1 MSDDKIKEF
10 LKKIKL
16 PEDIQKQAEEVENI
30 TKKSSSTSSIRKPVS
45 RGSSNIFPCKEDDCM
60 LTQIVK
66 EVINENNV
74 DVGSLNFK
82 NSLDLNN
89 FRGGLRNKP
98 NMSFRRFTE
107 WTSLLGLDWV
117 IVYGD
122 TLKEFKEFQD
132 EKRRKL
138 LEENK
143 ETESNEVK

>member
-1 MSDDKIKEF
+1 MNDDKRKEF

-16 PEDIQKQAEEVENI
+16 PEIIQKQAVEVESI
-30 TKKSSSTSSIRKPVS
+30 SKKSSSSSSVRKPVS

-66 EVINENNV
+66 EIINENNI

-107 WTSLLGLDWV
+107 WTTLLGLDW
-117 IVYGD
+117 IILYGD
-122 TLKEFKEFQD
+122 TLKEFREFQD
-132 EKRRKL
+132 EKRKKL
-138 LEENK
+138 LEEGNK
-143 ETESNEVK
+143 DENNEVE